1 MAGGSAISGLVGASV
16 HRKEDRTILTGTG
29 RYIDDVQER
38 GMLHCHFLRSSVAHG
53 RIVSID
59 ASAAREVEGVVR
71 VFTGADMS
79 AITEDLS
86 FAQPIPG
93 LNSPSYP
100 AIAHDVV
107 RFVGEPVALVV
118 AESRY
123 IAEDAAGLIEIDID
137 PLDPVMST
145 TAGLAEGA
153 PELFGEVVPG
163 NVVHTDEQLFGDIE
177 AAFSQADHVVEQ
189 SLDQHRWACNP
200 METRGGVATYE
211 TGSGQL
217 TYEAS
222 TQTTHTLRFLLA
234 GWIRHPIHQFRVTAN
249 NIGGGF
255 GLKFSAYREDVAV
268 CAAAKAI
275 GGAVKWV
282 EDRNEHLVAAGSA
295 REEQLTL
302 QAAVKADGTLLGLR
316 VTMKLDAGAYP
327 INPPATVYAGLV
339 RTTLPGPYK
348 LPAYQFRHH
357 IVATNKAS
365 YISLRGPWAVETLVR
380 ERLMD
385 KIAETCGISPVE
397 VRTRNLITLDDQP
410 TKMITNV
417 TLEHV
422 TAAETFQKLVEMVDL
437 DEIRREQEA
446 ARKEGRL
453 LGFGVG
459 TFIEPAPGTQEFW
472 AAVGFPF
479 GSEPCRIRIEI
490 DGKVTAFT
498 PQTPHGQS
506 HETTL
511 SQLIADELGVG
522 FDDIRIVYG
531 DTDATPFSMLGTG
544 GSRAATMASGAVVY
558 GSRELRK
565 RVLEI
570 ATHILEAS
578 VDDLDI
584 ADGVVSV
591 KGAPG
596 ASVPMAQIAM
606 GCWLAPDQMPPGT
619 NTEMEFVANYDGEGG
634 GFSQA
639 SHACWIEVDQDTGKI
654 EIKRFLVVEDC
665 GKMINPA
672 VVEGQVIGGIA
683 MGVGG
688 MLLEHSAYSDDG
700 QYLTATF
707 MDYLMPSAPELPEIE
722 IEHLEF
728 ESDKVVGSRGVGEGG
743 TVLAPAALLNAI
755 DDALAQVGRPRVT
768 ETPITPTRMLELL
781 GVIEKE

>member
-1 MAGGSAISGLVGASV
+1 MAGGSAISGLVGARV

-29 RYIDDVQER
+29 RYIDDVQAK
-38 GMLHCHFLRSSVAHG
+38 GLLHAHFLRSNSAHA
-53 RIVSID
+53 RITSID
-59 ASAAREVEGVVR
+59 VEEARKLEGVVR
-71 VFTGADMS
+71 IFTGADMS
-79 AITEDLS
+79 AITDDLS

-93 LNSPSYP
+93 LHSPSYP

-107 RFVGEPVALVV
+107 RFVGEPVALII

-123 IAEDAAGLIEIDID
+123 LAEDAAELIEVEYE

-145 TAGLAEGA
+145 KAGVAEGA
-153 PELFGEVVPG
+153 PQLFGEVVPG
-163 NVVHTDEQLFGDIE
+163 NIVHADEQLFGDIE
-177 AAFSQADHVVEQ
+177 AAFTQADHVVTQ
-189 SLDQHRWACNP
+189 TLDQHRWACNP

-211 TGSGQL
+211 RGSGQL

-275 GGAVKWV
+275 GGSVKWV
-282 EDRNEHLVAAGSA
+282 EDRNEHLIAAGAA

-302 QAAVKADGTLLGLR
+302 EAAVKADGELLGLR
-316 VTMKLDAGAYP
+316 VTMDLDAGAYP

-339 RTTLPGPYK
+339 RTTLPGPYR
-348 LPAYQFRHH
+348 LPAYQFSHR

-385 KIAETCGISPVE
+385 KIAHTCGISPVE
-397 VRTRNLITLDDQP
+397 VRQRNLIRLADQP

-417 TLEHV
+417 TLENV
-422 TAAETFQKLVEMVDL
+422 TAAETFDKLVEMVDL
-437 DEIRREQEA
+437 DAVRREQEA
-446 ARKEGRL
+446 ARAEGRL

-479 GSEPCRIRIEI
+479 GAEPARIRIEI
-490 DGKVTAFT
+490 DGKVTVFT

-511 SQLIADELGVG
+511 SQLVADELGVG
-522 FDDIRIVYG
+522 FDDIRVVYG

-558 GSRELRK
+558 GSRELKK
-565 RVLEI
+565 RVLDI
-570 ATHILEAS
+570 ASHLLEADAEDLQI
-578 VDDLDI
+578 VDGI
-584 ADGVVSV
+584 VSV
-591 KGAPG
+591 KGVPG
-596 ASVPMAQIAM
+596 AEVPMGQIAM

-619 NTEMEFVANYDGEGG
+619 NTELELVASYDGEGG

-639 SHACWIEVDQDTGKI
+639 SHACWIEVDQETGKI
-654 EIKRFLVVEDC
+654 EVKRYLVVEDC

-672 VVEGQVIGGIA
+672 VVDGQVIGGIA
-683 MGVGG
+683 MGLGG

-700 QYLTATF
+700 QYLAATF
-707 MDYLMPSAPELPEIE
+707 MDYLMPSAPEVPEIE

-728 ESDKVVGSRGVGEGG
+728 ESDKVIGSRGVGEGG

-755 DDALAQVGRPRVT
+755 DDALAQVGRERVT
-768 ETPITPTRMLELL
+768 HTPITPTRMLELL
-781 GVIEKE
+781 GVIES